1 MSSTSTNGQQVPP
14 LPAGAVSADDE
25 WWLDEQNRTVRWFYG
40 RGIGDTV
47 TVRQWGV
54 QEIGGAVVAR
64 YLDLDTK
71 AIDLD
76 RLDVATARAL
86 ARYLIMAAAEAAD
99 AQAADGAGP

>member
-1 MSSTSTNGQQVPP
+1 MSSISTNGQQVPP

-25 WWLDEQNRTVRWFYG
+25 WWLDKHNRTVRWFYG
-40 RGIGDTV
+40 RYIGNTV

-64 YLDLDTK
+64 YLEVDTK

-76 RLDVATARAL
+76 RLDLATARAL
-86 ARYLIMAAAEAAD
+86 ARNLNTGAAEAAD
-99 AQAADGAGP
+99 AEAADGAGL